1 MSDEQKKTDTVRI
14 RCPYC
19 QKVFS
24 CRKQAGLE
32 GKERVS
38 VACPYCGATTLVPA
52 ASLKA

>member
-1 MSDEQKKTDTVRI
+1 MSEDQKNANTVRI

-19 QKVFS
+19 QKVFG
-24 CRKQAGLE
+24 CRKQDNLE
-32 GKERVS
+32 GKDRVS